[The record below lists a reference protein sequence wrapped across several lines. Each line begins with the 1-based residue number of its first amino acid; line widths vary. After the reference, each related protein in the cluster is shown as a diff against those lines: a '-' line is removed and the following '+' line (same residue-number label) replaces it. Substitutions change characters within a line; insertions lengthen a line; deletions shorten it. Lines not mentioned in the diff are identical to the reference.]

1 LSDDGSDEEELQS
14 IFSTI
19 APEGPVASPGDRER
33 LGVGSLL
40 ASAMKKG
47 RSKLGDRAT
56 NSSVKGVRDE
66 EVAANSRHMPRLSRK
81 RNPSINSIT
90 HGRPSPRHSRS
101 TALLRTAENDDYDQR
116 PTTPFVFPRP
126 SGSKLIRSSAMRGS
140 GAPTIELNN
149 ASVDHV
155 RKLLQQLLSDAA
167 VEQAPAWE
175 KALIPILLQC
185 TNDVEPDV
193 QRGDDMDIRH
203 YIKLKK
209 IPLAMSL
216 ASFSARTLR

>member
-1 LSDDGSDEEELQS
+1 
-14 IFSTI
+14 
-19 APEGPVASPGDRER
+19 
-33 LGVGSLL
+33 
-40 ASAMKKG
+40 M
-47 RSKLGDRAT
+47 
-56 NSSVKGVRDE
+56 
-66 EVAANSRHMPRLSRK
+66 
-81 RNPSINSIT
+81 
-90 HGRPSPRHSRS
+90 
-101 TALLRTAENDDYDQR
+101 LLRTAENDDYGQR

-155 RKLLQQLLSDAA
+155 RKLLQQLLADAA

-209 IPLAMSL
+209 IPGGRPGDTSYVSGIVFSKNVALKSMARSIHRPRIAIVTFAIEYARHQAHFMSL
-216 ASFSARTLR
+216 DPVIAQEREYLRNLVGRIAALQPHVLLVQKNVSGVALQLLE

>member
-1 LSDDGSDEEELQS
+1 
-14 IFSTI
+14 
-19 APEGPVASPGDRER
+19 
-33 LGVGSLL
+33 
-40 ASAMKKG
+40 M
-47 RSKLGDRAT
+47 
-56 NSSVKGVRDE
+56 
-66 EVAANSRHMPRLSRK
+66 
-81 RNPSINSIT
+81 
-90 HGRPSPRHSRS
+90 
-101 TALLRTAENDDYDQR
+101 LLRTAENDDYDQR
-116 PTTPFVFPRP
+116 PITPFVFPQQ

-155 RKLLQQLLSDAA
+155 RKLLQQLLADAA
-167 VEQAPAWE
+167 IEQAPAWE

-209 IPLAMSL
+209 IPGGRPGDTFRARRGSR
-216 ASFSARTLR
+216 AACPDRSAARPARAGAIRLLKEPNTS